1 MRLYSENGLQGDSL
15 TEVFMSV
22 ASHQGGFYECGV
34 SSGWSLR
41 MCSLMRPVFMTMVC
55 YQGDLCQYG
64 LSSRWSF

>member
-1 MRLYSENGLQGDSL
+1 
-15 TEVFMSV
+15 MSV